1 MAYFPH
7 NQENEF
13 ENPRLNRFEDNY
25 PVSKSRNYSPDNK
38 DKITQRII
46 RYFEDPKEVKALA
59 EIKKLSNKAKKS
71 SKNVRS
77 NFGDFIGTDD
87 LKNNTELNRVMFKNE
102 GNDYELEQQNV
113 RDPFPRRKFTFSTQR
128 YVPKNKN
135 MTLIDEIR
143 NKQNENNNDED
154 NTNYKHKRDNRI
166 IRFSVDNGY
175 DNDNKEANNIN
186 KNYNSNTSKP
196 ESHHSS
202 NFRKYKKLKSEN
214 ITRPRF
220 SEKKPDTKSI
230 NDDQKKIEIMEGA
243 FDNIPDE
250 YKAKNHAT
258 VENLHNKEQIV
269 INEYHTKNKNAPKN
283 YKTEYVW
290 DKSINRLVEKRIY
303 LDKNEINNDN
313 NNNNDRDE
321 GRKYNDNSVNYR
333 NRYKRFDDEDDN
345 RNKKDNKPENEEKD
359 EKEEK
364 RKINLKYNIGKEYK
378 DKDTNKNKDED
389 EDNKIGERKRF
400 GNSSA
405 ILNKEMK
412 NKGENEEKERENE
425 LNQNQNN
432 SSKGNR
438 FYQRHRNY
446 KTENKEEEK
455 PKEVEIVI
463 EKKTIVEKFDKPIY
477 ETPQKENEK
486 EKERTNISP
495 NRRIYKKR
503 LNNLATN
510 KYKNI
515 NEKENERNSDKK
527 PTEENPKVEH
537 KYSKRPYFKPL
548 ETLSKTIY
556 TKKII
561 SEEGIPKK
569 EEVFPEKKY
578 EKKINKFEAIK
589 PFEVEE
595 KEEQEKK
602 FEKKFV
608 KKEGKV
614 SRINPY
620 IKYKKKNIKI
630 KALQDEVD
638 DEIEDKKPK
647 VNNTAYSN
655 YIQNKGSRNDKH
667 KAARTTSE
675 LIEELEKI
683 ENYNVNTYLKNDDLL
698 EIYDN
703 INDQFNDFKNDIFY
717 TNINNFEV
725 NVGEFD
731 KYKIPFLKKKKN
743 AEDLCKGRVTSED
756 IYRKYSQ
763 NAKKYEKKKL
773 FE

>member
-7 NQENEF
+7 NQEDEF

-46 RYFEDPKEVKALA
+46 RYFEDPKEAKALA

-102 GNDYELEQQNV
+102 GNDYELEQPNV
-113 RDPFPRRKFTFSTQR
+113 RDPFTRRKFKFSTQR
-128 YVPKNKN
+128 YAPKNKN

-154 NTNYKHKRDNRI
+154 NTHYKHKNNRI
-166 IRFSVDNGY
+166 IRFSIDNGY
-175 DNDNKEANNIN
+175 DNNNDNKEANNIN
-186 KNYNSNTSKP
+186 KNYNNNTSKP
-196 ESHHSS
+196 ESHHAS

-220 SEKKPDTKSI
+220 GEKKPDTKSI
-230 NDDQKKIEIMEGA
+230 NDGQKKIEIMEGA

-313 NNNNDRDE
+313 NNNNNNDKNE
-321 GRKYNDNSVNYR
+321 GRKYNNNSVNYR

-345 RNKKDNKPENEEKD
+345 RNKKVYKPENEEKD

-378 DKDTNKNKDED
+378 DKDINKNKDED

-400 GNSSA
+400 DNSSA

-412 NKGENEEKERENE
+412 NKIEKEEKERDSDP
-425 LNQNQNN
+425 NQNN
-432 SSKGNR
+432 VNKGNR
-438 FYQRHRNY
+438 FYRRYRNY

-463 EKKTIVEKFDKPIY
+463 EKKTIVESFDKTIN
-477 ETPQKENEK
+477 ETRQKEK
-486 EKERTNISP
+486 EKESPNTSP

-503 LNNLATN
+503 INNLVIN
-510 KYKNI
+510 KNKN
-515 NEKENERNSDKK
+515 ENENNDKK
-527 PTEENPKVEH
+527 PTEPSPKVEH
-537 KYSKRPYFKPL
+537 KYSKRPYYKPI
-548 ETLSKTIY
+548 EDLSKTIY

-561 SEEGIPKK
+561 SEETIPKK
-569 EEVFPEKKY
+569 EGVFPEKKY
-578 EKKINKFEAIK
+578 EKKINKYEEIK
-589 PFEVEE
+589 PFEFEE
-595 KEEQEKK
+595 KVEPEKK
-602 FEKKFV
+602 FE

-620 IKYKKKNIKI
+620 TKYKKKNIKI

-647 VNNTAYSN
+647 VYNNTAYSN
-655 YIQNKGSRNDKH
+655 YIKNKGSRNDKH

-675 LIEELEKI
+675 LIEDLEKI

-703 INDQFNDFKNDIFY
+703 INDQFNDFKNNIFY
-717 TNINNFEV
+717 TNINSFEV

>member
-7 NQENEF
+7 NQEDEF

-46 RYFEDPKEVKALA
+46 RYFEDPKEAKALA

-102 GNDYELEQQNV
+102 GNDYELEQPNV
-113 RDPFPRRKFTFSTQR
+113 RDPFTRRKFKFSTQR
-128 YVPKNKN
+128 YAPKNKN

-154 NTNYKHKRDNRI
+154 NTHYKHKNNRI
-166 IRFSVDNGY
+166 IRFSIDNGY
-175 DNDNKEANNIN
+175 DNNNDNKEANNIN
-186 KNYNSNTSKP
+186 KNYNNNTSKP
-196 ESHHSS
+196 ESHHAS

-220 SEKKPDTKSI
+220 GEKKPDTKSI
-230 NDDQKKIEIMEGA
+230 NDGQKKIEIMEGA

-313 NNNNDRDE
+313 NNNNNNDKNE
-321 GRKYNDNSVNYR
+321 GRKYNNNSVNYR

-345 RNKKDNKPENEEKD
+345 RNKKDYKPENEEKD

-400 GNSSA
+400 DNSSA

-412 NKGENEEKERENE
+412 NKIEKEEKERDSD
-425 LNQNQNN
+425 QNQNN
-432 SSKGNR
+432 VNKGNR
-438 FYQRHRNY
+438 FYRRYRNY

-463 EKKTIVEKFDKPIY
+463 EKKTIVESFDKTIN
-477 ETPQKENEK
+477 ETPQKEK
-486 EKERTNISP
+486 EKESPNTSP

-503 LNNLATN
+503 INNLVIN
-510 KYKNI
+510 KNKN
-515 NEKENERNSDKK
+515 ENENNDKK
-527 PTEENPKVEH
+527 PTEPSPKVEH
-537 KYSKRPYFKPL
+537 KYSKRPYYKPI
-548 ETLSKTIY
+548 EDLSKTIY

-561 SEEGIPKK
+561 SEETIPKK
-569 EEVFPEKKY
+569 EGVFPEKKY
-578 EKKINKFEAIK
+578 EKKINKYEEIK
-589 PFEVEE
+589 PFEFEE
-595 KEEQEKK
+595 KVEPEKK
-602 FEKKFV
+602 FE

-620 IKYKKKNIKI
+620 TKYTKKNIKI

-647 VNNTAYSN
+647 VYNNISYSN
-655 YIQNKGSRNDKH
+655 YIKNKGSRNDKH

-675 LIEELEKI
+675 LIEDLEKI

-703 INDQFNDFKNDIFY
+703 INDQFNDFKNNIFY
-717 TNINNFEV
+717 TNINSFEV

-763 NAKKYEKKKL
+763 NAKKYEKKL

>member
-7 NQENEF
+7 NQEDEF

-46 RYFEDPKEVKALA
+46 RYFEDPKEAKALA

-102 GNDYELEQQNV
+102 GNDYELEQPNV
-113 RDPFPRRKFTFSTQR
+113 RDPFTRRKFKFSTQR
-128 YVPKNKN
+128 YAPKNKN

-154 NTNYKHKRDNRI
+154 NTHYKHKNNRI
-166 IRFSVDNGY
+166 IRFSIDNGY
-175 DNDNKEANNIN
+175 DNNNDKKEANNIN
-186 KNYNSNTSKP
+186 KNYNNNTSKP
-196 ESHHSS
+196 ESHHAS

-214 ITRPRF
+214 IIRPRF
-220 SEKKPDTKSI
+220 GEKKPDTKSI
-230 NDDQKKIEIMEGA
+230 NDGQKKIEIMEGA

-313 NNNNDRDE
+313 NNNNDKNE
-321 GRKYNDNSVNYR
+321 GRKYNNNSVNYR

-345 RNKKDNKPENEEKD
+345 RNKKDYKPENEEKD

-378 DKDTNKNKDED
+378 DKNINKNKDED

-400 GNSSA
+400 DNSSA

-412 NKGENEEKERENE
+412 NKIEKEEKERDSDP
-425 LNQNQNN
+425 NQNN
-432 SSKGNR
+432 VNKGNR
-438 FYQRHRNY
+438 FYRRYRNY
-446 KTENKEEEK
+446 KTENTEEEK

-463 EKKTIVEKFDKPIY
+463 EKKTIVESFDKTIN
-477 ETPQKENEK
+477 ETPQKEK
-486 EKERTNISP
+486 EKESPNTSP

-503 LNNLATN
+503 INNLVIN
-510 KYKNI
+510 KNKN
-515 NEKENERNSDKK
+515 ENENNDKK
-527 PTEENPKVEH
+527 PTEPSPKVEH
-537 KYSKRPYFKPL
+537 KYSKRPYYKPI
-548 ETLSKTIY
+548 EDLSKTIY

-561 SEEGIPKK
+561 SEETIPKK
-569 EEVFPEKKY
+569 EGVFPEKKY
-578 EKKINKFEAIK
+578 EKKINKYEEIK
-589 PFEVEE
+589 PFEFEE
-595 KEEQEKK
+595 KVEPEKK
-602 FEKKFV
+602 FEKK
-608 KKEGKV
+608 EGKV
-614 SRINPY
+614 SGINPY
-620 IKYKKKNIKI
+620 TKYKKKNIKI

-647 VNNTAYSN
+647 VYNNTAYSN
-655 YIQNKGSRNDKH
+655 YIKNKGSRNDKH

-675 LIEELEKI
+675 LIEDLEKI

-703 INDQFNDFKNDIFY
+703 INDQFNDFKNNIFY
-717 TNINNFEV
+717 TNINSFEV

>member
-7 NQENEF
+7 NQEDEF

-46 RYFEDPKEVKALA
+46 RYFEDPKEAKALA

-102 GNDYELEQQNV
+102 GNDYELEQPNV
-113 RDPFPRRKFTFSTQR
+113 RDPFTRRKFKFSTQR
-128 YVPKNKN
+128 YAPKNKN

-154 NTNYKHKRDNRI
+154 NTHYKHKNNRI
-166 IRFSVDNGY
+166 IRFSIDNGY
-175 DNDNKEANNIN
+175 DNNNDKKEANNIN
-186 KNYNSNTSKP
+186 KNYNNNTSKP
-196 ESHHSS
+196 ESHHAS

-214 ITRPRF
+214 IIRPRF
-220 SEKKPDTKSI
+220 GEKKPDTKSI
-230 NDDQKKIEIMEGA
+230 NDGQKKIEIMEGA

-313 NNNNDRDE
+313 NNNNDKNE
-321 GRKYNDNSVNYR
+321 GRKYNNNSVNYR

-345 RNKKDNKPENEEKD
+345 RNKKDYKPENEEKD

-378 DKDTNKNKDED
+378 DKNINKNKDED

-400 GNSSA
+400 DNSSA

-412 NKGENEEKERENE
+412 NKIEKEEKERDSDP
-425 LNQNQNN
+425 NQNN
-432 SSKGNR
+432 VNKGNR
-438 FYQRHRNY
+438 FYRRYRNY

-463 EKKTIVEKFDKPIY
+463 EKKTIVESFDKTIN
-477 ETPQKENEK
+477 ETPQKEK
-486 EKERTNISP
+486 EKESPNTSP

-503 LNNLATN
+503 INNLVIN
-510 KYKNI
+510 KNKN
-515 NEKENERNSDKK
+515 ENENNDKK
-527 PTEENPKVEH
+527 PTEPSPKVEH
-537 KYSKRPYFKPL
+537 KYSKRPYYKPI
-548 ETLSKTIY
+548 EDLSKTIY

-561 SEEGIPKK
+561 SEETIPKK
-569 EEVFPEKKY
+569 EGVFPEKKY
-578 EKKINKFEAIK
+578 EKKINKYEEIK
-589 PFEVEE
+589 PFEFEE
-595 KEEQEKK
+595 KVEPEKK
-602 FEKKFV
+602 FEKK
-608 KKEGKV
+608 EGKV
-614 SRINPY
+614 SGINPY
-620 IKYKKKNIKI
+620 TKYKKKNIKI

-647 VNNTAYSN
+647 VYNNTAYSN
-655 YIQNKGSRNDKH
+655 YIKNKGSRNDKH

-675 LIEELEKI
+675 LIEDLEKI

-703 INDQFNDFKNDIFY
+703 INDQFNDFKNNIFY
-717 TNINNFEV
+717 TNINSFEV

>member
-7 NQENEF
+7 NQEDEF

-46 RYFEDPKEVKALA
+46 RYFEDPKEAKALA

-102 GNDYELEQQNV
+102 GNDYELEQPNV
-113 RDPFPRRKFTFSTQR
+113 RDPFPRRKFKFSTQR
-128 YVPKNKN
+128 YAPKNKN

-154 NTNYKHKRDNRI
+154 NTHYKHKNNRI
-166 IRFSVDNGY
+166 IRFSVDIGY

-186 KNYNSNTSKP
+186 KNYNSSTSKP
-196 ESHHSS
+196 ESHHAS

-214 ITRPRF
+214 ITMPRF
-220 SEKKPDTKSI
+220 GEKKPDTKLI

-313 NNNNDRDE
+313 NNNDKNE
-321 GRKYNDNSVNYR
+321 GRKYNNNSVNYR

-345 RNKKDNKPENEEKD
+345 RNKKDYKPENEEKD

-378 DKDTNKNKDED
+378 DKDTNKNKDEE

-412 NKGENEEKERENE
+412 NKSEKEEKERENDP
-425 LNQNQNN
+425 NPNQNN
-432 SSKGNR
+432 DNKGNR
-438 FYQRHRNY
+438 FYRRYRNY

-463 EKKTIVEKFDKPIY
+463 EKKTIVESFDKTIN
-477 ETPQKENEK
+477 ETPQKEK
-486 EKERTNISP
+486 EKESPNTSP

-503 LNNLATN
+503 INNLVIN
-510 KYKNI
+510 KNKN
-515 NEKENERNSDKK
+515 ENENNDKK
-527 PTEENPKVEH
+527 PTEPSPKVEH
-537 KYSKRPYFKPL
+537 KYSKRPYYKPI

-561 SEEGIPKK
+561 SEETIPKK
-569 EEVFPEKKY
+569 EGVFPEKKY
-578 EKKINKFEAIK
+578 EKKINKYEEIK
-589 PFEVEE
+589 PFEFEE
-595 KEEQEKK
+595 KVEPEKK
-602 FEKKFV
+602 FE

-620 IKYKKKNIKI
+620 TKYKKKNIKI

-647 VNNTAYSN
+647 VYNNTAYSN
-655 YIQNKGSRNDKH
+655 YIKNKGSRNDKH

-675 LIEELEKI
+675 LIEDLEKI

-703 INDQFNDFKNDIFY
+703 INDQFNDFKNNIFY
-717 TNINNFEV
+717 TNINSFEV